1 MQTDIFLQ
9 KALVDE
15 VKDILKGYTTLNN
28 GEPVKFNVYPQNLP
42 AKKGR
47 NDEDHFPYV
56 LVCLDEEVIQ
66 DENDDNIC
74 SIYFLVGL
82 NDKNENRQ
90 GHFDVANVLNL
101 IQNDF

>member
-42 AKKGR
+42 AKKGK
-47 NDEDHFPYV
+47 NDDDQFPYV

-66 DENDDNIC
+66 DEDGDNIC
-74 SIYFLVGL
+74 SVYFLVGL
-82 NDKNENRQ
+82 NDKNENRARP
-90 GHFDVANVLNL
+90 F
-101 IQNDF
+101 